1 MISAGVESGQPMELI
16 LNLAWGLL
24 ALASICLWARVECR
38 EGVERRRQVI
48 ALLMLIV
55 ILFPVISVSD
65 DLWSIQNP
73 AETDAVQRRDP
84 LALPPHSIF
93 PALAALCESVFEE
106 TRFAFLNSPPPRTS
120 QVFALGTPVPVR
132 ILTRPPPVA

>member
-1 MISAGVESGQPMELI
+1 MELI

-24 ALASICLWARVECR
+24 AALSFYLWTQAEHRS
-38 EGVERRRQVI
+38 GTDRRLQIV

-73 AETDAVQRRDP
+73 AETDTVQRRDH
-84 LALPPHSIF
+84 LAAPEHSIF
-93 PALAALCESVFEE
+93 PALGTICEPFFAAI
-106 TRFAFLNSPPPRTS
+106 RFGFLNSPRPATS
-120 QVFALGTPVPVR
+120 QVFVLASPTPVR
-132 ILTRPPPVA
+132 ILNRPPPAA